1 MTFILYV
8 GNYNSTEDKEPPKH
22 YYPLVTGDSSTLL
35 SIKDNETLP
44 DNYFFHFIIDIY
56 GSGVQYGLSVN
67 GSMLT
72 HNQREFNL
80 SHNKERNAN
89 PLTKE
94 INLQYNT
101 SDEGFYIYLLYVSL
115 SSIRSG
121 LNIDLRYQCR
131 CGNYGSYVYS
141 HLDINY
147 AAPFSAFPFIV
158 RTYSKYFCV
167 HKYYNKYTIHG

>member
-1 MTFILYV
+1 MTFVLYV

-35 SIKDNETLP
+35 SIQDNETLP
-44 DNYFFHFIIDIY
+44 DNYFLHFIIDIY
-56 GSGVQYGLSVN
+56 MYGVQYGLSVN
-67 GSMLT
+67 GTMLT

-101 SDEGFYIYLLYVSL
+101 SDEGFYIYLLYVSS
-115 SSIRSG
+115 SSISSG
-121 LNIDLRYQCR
+121 LNNDFR
-131 CGNYGSYVYS
+131 CLCGYYDSHVYS

-158 RTYSKYFCV
+158 RTYSKYF
-167 HKYYNKYTIHG
+167 NKYTIHG